1 MLRILIIIF
10 SLISFLLSI
19 YYSRNISYQYIYGLP
34 LGLALFAFSQRFTFP
49 NLKKSYVYY
58 IFYFQA
64 VIRYCVIPLGISMG
78 DSFTSGFF
86 SYNANLAVLFMLIE
100 LFSIWCVFVFQNK
113 NCRNLFKASKL
124 ILVKKN
130 LWLYGMVSVMF
141 LIVYSSGYL
150 NKVNLIWNLS
160 SYIEDAIEGNL
171 EDISSFGAL
180 LFGPLKVALILIVTS
195 WVLSSSLSKKIK
207 IVLLVVVMGGASIFI
222 VGMSRLSIVT
232 FLLPFYF
239 ILRTILNKKS
249 IKFINI
255 SLLALMMPVLLMT
268 SVAKFSR
275 GETEASAET
284 VLNTNSYNAYFAGPG
299 NVAVGIDAYESMPR
313 KNHFLFFINDT
324 FQNVPLLSKLT
335 DNIYKSNYVFN
346 YKVYG
351 HSLWQTQIVPLTTAG
366 LFHFGILGVGLYSA
380 FFIWVAMF
388 FERKALA
395 ESYLPYKYVFFA
407 IMLSGS
413 MVFMLNIGSMVV
425 TIIRSLMFVYI
436 PFFIA
441 NKLNK
446 IN

>member
-1 MLRILIIIF
+1 M
-10 SLISFLLSI
+10 ISFLLSI
-19 YYSRNISYQYIYGLP
+19 YYNKNISYQYIYWLP
-34 LGLALFAFSQRFTFP
+34 FGLALFAFSERYTFP
-49 NLKKSYVYY
+49 YLKKSYVYY

-64 VIRYCVIPLGISMG
+64 IIRFAIIPLGIAMG
-78 DSFTSGFF
+78 DRFSVGFTTLNG
-86 SYNANLAVLFMLIE
+86 NLAILFMLIE
-100 LFSIWCVFVFQNK
+100 LLCIWCVFVFQNK
-113 NCRNLFKASKL
+113 KYRNLKKINKVVL
-124 ILVKKN
+124 LKKN

-141 LIVYSSGYL
+141 LIVFSSGYF

-160 SYIEDAIEGNL
+160 SYVEDAIEGNM
-171 EDISSFGAL
+171 EDVSSVGAL
-180 LFGPLKVALILIVTS
+180 LFRPLKVALVLIATS
-195 WVLSSSLSKKIK
+195 WVLSANFTRKTK
-207 IVLLVVVMGGASIFI
+207 IVLLVMIMGGASIFI

-239 ILRTILNKKS
+239 ILHTIMNKKS

-255 SLLALMMPVLLMT
+255 SLLALMIPVLLMT
-268 SVAKFSR
+268 SIAKFSR
-275 GETEASAET
+275 GETKASAET
-284 VLNTNSYNAYFAGPG
+284 VLNTNSYNAYFAGSG

-335 DNIYKSNYVFN
+335 DNEYKSNYVFN
-346 YKVYG
+346 NKVYG
-351 HSLWQTQIVPLTTAG
+351 HSQWQTQIVPLTTAG
-366 LFHFGILGVGLYSA
+366 LFHFGILGVGFYSA
-380 FFIWVAMF
+380 FFISIAMF
-388 FERKALA
+388 FERKALV

-407 IMLSGS
+407 IMLSVS